1 MKFILNMQQLH
12 ELFHL
17 TILEMLPKDSLSFPL
32 NYVFAVYRVY
42 PLESLQRV
50 TIKKNERKVFSHS

>member
-1 MKFILNMQQLH
+1 MQQLH

-50 TIKKNERKVFSHS
+50 AIKKNERKVFSHS

>member
-32 NYVFAVYRVY
+32 NYVFAAQMQKSVA
-42 PLESLQRV
+42 EHH
-50 TIKKNERKVFSHS
+50 EG